1 MSNRVVGTRDVTEGK
16 MFDKLIESNS
26 EEAEFKN
33 RRSYFVVSTIVV
45 GVLFLAAVVASI
57 YAGNIGIGNGDL
69 EMSELLAPVE
79 MAAMTPEERPQQHTP
94 QNQNQQTTETTR
106 VVNQQTTEE
115 MPTAVPPI
123 STVAN
128 NYLSHPDGRFIVDGL
143 KDSGPSSAGT
153 GRDSGTDPSGTG
165 LSHPDPRPETTEA
178 GPEVDPPSA
187 IQPPKPRS
195 LGVINGMATSL
206 PKPPYPPAAV
216 AVNAQG
222 KVDVQVLIDESG
234 KVVSAKA
241 VSGHPLLRA
250 AAERAAW
257 SARFTPTYLSKV
269 AVKVTGVIVY
279 NFTKN

>member
-1 MSNRVVGTRDVTEGK
+1 

-69 EMSELLAPVE
+69 EMSELLTPVE
-79 MAAMTPEERPQQHTP
+79 MAAMTPEERPEQRTP
-94 QNQNQQTTETTR
+94 RNQNQQTTEITR
-106 VVNQQTTEE
+106 VVNQQQVEE
-115 MPTAVPPI
+115 TPTAAPPV
-123 STVAN
+123 STVPN
-128 NYLSHPDGRFIVDGL
+128 SYLSRPDGRFKFDVV
-143 KDSGPSSAGT
+143 DSGPSSEGT
-153 GRDSGTDPSGTG
+153 GRDSGGDPNATG

-178 GPEVDPPSA
+178 MPEVDVPPA
-187 IQPPKPRS
+187 IKPPVTKS
-195 LGVINGMATSL
+195 LGVINGLATSL